1 MDSGPVPQT
10 LDQPSPEPVL
20 GPVPEPVPAYP
31 TGTLD
36 DRTTGGGA
44 AGTTSRRP
52 RGLGSI
58 QTKLLLMLLLA
69 SIVSTAVV
77 GFFGYRSGTEALEEA
92 TYARLQEVGN
102 DRRNEVQDFIDR
114 EKSAVLLDSRGAAV
128 EASKAFNAAFEDLD
142 TARTTA
148 GQRDA
153 LAAFYADTF
162 VPELE
167 RTRGQEY
174 EAAAFVPSTAAR
186 TYLQANY
193 TRFSGDQE
201 KSIRRDDAGDGS
213 AWTRANKTFN
223 PYFRSVVTELGLDD
237 VVMLDNDANVVY
249 TTHKRADLGSNVAR
263 DEYRGGGLQQ
273 VYDAA
278 IESNSSGFVSV
289 GDFEHYLPSYGA
301 PTMFIASPIGTADDL
316 TGVLVYE
323 LSIEKLNTVLTGNKE
338 PGVYE
343 GLGRTGEAY
352 LVGEDGTLRTDS
364 RELFEN
370 PEAFASKAVA
380 TGTRPDVADRIVE
393 TRQTMLALE
402 DRSAPAREGSLGRS
416 GTMRGLDYLGHD
428 VLAAYQPAKI
438 EGLDWTMVTKI
449 SAREAL
455 QPVSEFARNLLFAT
469 AAVILLI
476 CAASVLMARVF
487 TVPLNRLLEGV
498 RAVAGG
504 RLGAQVDAGRRH
516 DEFGDLGVA
525 FNDMS
530 SSLRTKQELIEAQR
544 AENDRILAG
553 LMPPPVVQRYR
564 GGETDISAEH
574 DDVSVVYT
582 DVEGFDQFTGR
593 HSASESLK
601 LLNALSRGFDDAAR
615 AAGIEKVR
623 SVGTGYV
630 ASSGLVVQRV
640 DHARRVVDFA
650 LGVADMVQRF
660 NSQHGSRL
668 VVRAGINSGAVRS
681 GLVGRSDVV
690 YNLWGDA
697 VDLAYRVRTVAGAPG
712 IYVTDEVKQ
721 RLTGG
726 YEFTRTGTVTENDST
741 VPVWRLRGGGD
752 S

>member
-1 MDSGPVPQT
+1 MTTVDSGPVPLT
-10 LDQPSPEPVL
+10 RVE
-20 GPVPEPVPAYP
+20 PVPEPLPAPFPGPP
-31 TGTLD
+31 TATS
-36 DRTTGGGA
+36 GGA
-44 AGTTSRRP
+44 TPVGPTRRRP

-128 EASKAFNAAFEDLD
+128 EASKAFNAAFAELR
-142 TARTTA
+142 TSRTT
-148 GQRDA
+148 GPQRDA

-167 RTRGQEY
+167 KNRGQEY
-174 EAAAFVPSTAAR
+174 EAAAFVPSSAAR
-186 TYLQANY
+186 TYLQAHY
-193 TRFSGDQE
+193 TRFSGDAE
-201 KSIRRDDAGDGS
+201 TSIRRDDAGDGS
-213 AWTRANKTFN
+213 AWTRANKTHN

-237 VVMLDNDANVVY
+237 VVMLDNEANVVY
-249 TTHKRADLGSNVAR
+249 TTRKRAELGSNVAR
-263 DEYRGGGLQQ
+263 GEYRGGGLQQ

-278 IESNSSGFVSV
+278 VASNSSGFVAV

-323 LSIEKLNTVLTGNKE
+323 LSVEKLNTVLTGNEK

-343 GLGRTGEAY
+343 GLGRSGEAY

-370 PEAFASKAVA
+370 PGSFASQAVA

-393 TRQTMLALE
+393 TRQSMLALK

-416 GTMRGLDYLGHD
+416 GTMRGQDYLGHD

-449 SAREAL
+449 SAEEAL
-455 QPVSEFARNLLFAT
+455 EPVSEFARNLLFAT
-469 AAVILLI
+469 AVVILLI

-504 RLGAQVDAGRRH
+504 RLGAQVDAERRH

-544 AENDRILAG
+544 AENDRILSG

-582 DVEGFDQFTGR
+582 EVEGFDQFTAR
-593 HSASESLK
+593 HSAAESLT

-697 VDLAYRVRTVAGAPG
+697 VDLAYRVRTVAGEPG

-726 YEFTRTGTVTENDST
+726 YEYTRSGTLTEDDGA
-741 VPVWRLRGGGD
+741 VPVWRLRSGGSD